1 MRFTNKLLVSIM
13 AVSLLGLPLSGWS
26 SAAAE
31 KPVEVKYPTK
41 PIKITVGRA
50 AGGSSDL
57 VARVLQP
64 FLSKELGQTV
74 IIENVPTGGGK
85 IATNRIFKAA
95 PDGYSILAGN
105 FPTEVVNQVVDD
117 KIPYDMTK
125 FTPIYSYSGGTAPT
139 INTLKNSPIKTLDDL
154 IRAGKQKK
162 LIMSTMTGLANSPVA
177 YALFAKNTG
186 VTFKVVPYASG
197 AEAMTA
203 LLGGHSEVSF
213 NNSIDIMDK
222 AGKEVNTLAIFLPER
237 YRDLPN
243 VPTFAEK
250 YPGVSYETSIGLL
263 APPNTPKAV
272 VDVLA
277 KTMDKICKDPAFV
290 KAAANTFDVKPL
302 GPQAFGKL
310 IQQQMNSARQ
320 IKEMLM
326 QFVGSDQAGGK
337 K

>member
-1 MRFTNKLLVSIM
+1 MRFTNKLSLVLIM
-13 AVSLLGLPLSGWS
+13 VVSLLGLSPAGWS
-26 SAAAE
+26 SAAAA
-31 KPVEVKYPTK
+31 KYPTK
-41 PIKITVGRA
+41 PIKICVGRA
-50 AGGSSDL
+50 AGGSNDL

-74 IIENVPTGGGK
+74 VIENIPAGGGK
-85 IATNRIFKAA
+85 IATNRVFKAA
-95 PDGYSILAGN
+95 PDGYSLLAGN
-105 FPTEVVNQVVDD
+105 FPTEAVNQAVDD

-125 FTPIYSYSGGTAPT
+125 FVPIYSYSGGTAPT

-154 IRAGKQKK
+154 IRVGKQKK

-263 APPNTPKAV
+263 APPNTPKEV
-272 VDVLA
+272 VDVLTA
-277 KTMDKICKDPAFV
+277 AMDRICKNPKFI
-290 KAAANTFDVKPL
+290 KAASNTFDVKPL

-310 IQQQMNSARQ
+310 IQHQLDSARQ
-320 IKEMLM
+320 IKEILL
-326 QFVGSDQAGGK
+326 QFVGNDQAGVK